1 MSNKKVIAIICGL
14 LAVML
19 VYSFATAP
27 ETDNS
32 DTSSSTY
39 ESTVESVF
47 SEDVSESD
55 KSPVVQSTADF
66 IDTEETNNSDK
77 ADTTKEK
84 ETTTKK
90 SSVGGGTKKPVN
102 TSSVPAYSGKAY
114 VVLNSNV
121 PSFSSKELTTKGY
134 EKYSSLDSLGRC
146 GVVIASLGKDTM
158 PKDGEERGS
167 ISSIKP
173 SGWVQ
178 AKYDCVSGKY
188 LYNRCHLIG
197 WQLSAENANKRNLI
211 TGTKYFNVN
220 GMLPFENMVADYIKE
235 TGNHV
240 AYRVTP
246 VYNGKNLV
254 ASGVQIEAYSV
265 EDNGEGI
272 SFNVYCY
279 NVQPGVKIN
288 YATGVSSLSGATETT
303 KKTTTTTKKNTT
315 TTKKSTTTTTKKSTT
330 TTTKKATTPAKS
342 TYILNINSKKIH
354 YSHCGSVKN
363 MKESNK
369 KAYNGDIDTLLDQG
383 YTTCGNCF

>member
-1 MSNKKVIAIICGL
+1 MMRNKKVIAIICSL

-19 VYSFATAP
+19 AYSFATA
-27 ETDNS
+27 S
-32 DTSSSTY
+32 DTENNDTSLSIY
-39 ESTVESVF
+39 ESTTENIF
-47 SEDVSESD
+47 SENAEPSD
-55 KSPVVQSTADF
+55 EVPVVQNTSDASGNGESNSSTKVNITRA
-66 IDTEETNNSDK
+66 EE
-77 ADTTKEK
+77 
-84 ETTTKK
+84 TTKK
-90 SSVGGGTKKPVN
+90 SSVGGGAKKPVN
-102 TSSVPAYSGKAY
+102 TSSVPAYSGKPY

-121 PSFSSKELTTKGY
+121 PSFSSKELTTEGY
-134 EKYSSLDSLGRC
+134 ENYSSLDSLGRC
-146 GVVIASLGKDTM
+146 GVVVASLGKETM
-158 PKDGEERGS
+158 PRDGEERGS

-211 TGTKYFNVN
+211 TGTKYFNIN
-220 GMLPFENMVADYIKE
+220 GMLPFENMVADYINE

-265 EDNGEGI
+265 EDDGEGI

-288 YATGVSSLSGATETT
+288 YATGASSLSGTTETT
-303 KKTTTTTKKNTT
+303 KKTTTTKKNTT
-315 TTKKSTTTTTKKSTT
+315 TTKKSTTTTKKPTS
-330 TTTKKATTPAKS
+330 TTTKKASTPAKS

-354 YSHCGSVKN
+354 HPTCGSVKK
-363 MKESNK
+363 MKEENK
-369 KAYNGDIDTLLDQG
+369 KAYNGDIDSLFDQG